1 MNESSES
8 EPSIKRAN
16 IHDRVARLLAAA
28 SKLEFD
34 NIDMEKILSTQK
46 RPYRCVKRPETTDTE
61 NSSDSSESV
70 ITGISYS
77 SASKYQ

>member
-1 MNESSES
+1 MKSSES

-34 NIDMEKILSTQK
+34 NIDMEKILTHRK
-46 RPYRCVKRPETTDTE
+46 DHIV
-61 NSSDSSESV
+61 V
-70 ITGISYS
+70 
-77 SASKYQ
+77 

>member
-8 EPSIKRAN
+8 ELSIKRAN

-34 NIDMEKILSTQK
+34 NIDMEKILTHRK
-46 RPYRCVKRPETTDTE
+46 DHIV
-61 NSSDSSESV
+61 V
-70 ITGISYS
+70 
-77 SASKYQ
+77 